1 MFINF
6 PRVESRNVE
15 YTRRFG
21 PLRGPTSSSC
31 GGQVAYCH
39 LGGPSQLD
47 YLILGEFR
55 FWVTF
60 DVGSLDVGS
69 ILILG
74 NFFFG

>member
-1 MFINF
+1 M
-6 PRVESRNVE
+6 
-15 YTRRFG
+15 
-21 PLRGPTSSSC
+21 
-31 GGQVAYCH
+31 AYCH

-47 YLILGEFR
+47 YLIFGEFR

-74 NFFFG
+74 QISFWISFDFGSLDFGSLLILDIF